1 MLADQTY
8 RFEHDLLY
16 YECNRTGRMSMEMM
30 LALMIAASEKQNQD
44 LGFDE
49 DNAKKSGGGWVI
61 INYETSIEKPLPI
74 AGDHIVI
81 ETRIAAFN
89 RFFVMRE
96 WQLFDQ
102 AGELVAKVR
111 GLFAFMDL
119 TKRRMAPIPEAMLGT
134 YADEAVKRMPR
145 LKFPA
150 KLEAGDDWTRRDYR
164 VRFFDIDANGHVNN
178 ARYFEWLLDALPA
191 DFLLHYRPVAFSMN
205 YHREVR
211 LGETVT
217 SQASPVEVG
226 PNVETSHH
234 RIEIDGQLCALA
246 DFSWEKI

>member
-16 YECNRTGRMSMEMM
+16 YECNRTGRLSMEMM

-49 DNAKKSGGGWVI
+49 DHAKQFGGGWVI
-61 INYETSIEKPLPI
+61 INYETSIQKALPT
-74 AGDHIVI
+74 AGDHIVVY
-81 ETRIAAFN
+81 TRIAAFN

-96 WQLFDQ
+96 WQLLNQ

-119 TKRRMAPIPEAMLGT
+119 TKRRMAPIPEEMLGQ
-134 YADEAVKRMPR
+134 YADEAIKRMPR
-145 LKFPA
+145 LQSPA
-150 KLEAGDDWTRRDYR
+150 KLVADDQWTKRDYR

-226 PNVETSHH
+226 PSKMQTHH
-234 RIEIDGQLCALA
+234 RIEIDDQLCALA